1 MKQKYIG
8 SLFILLITCLFTS
21 CNENSTD
28 DTPNGLSITLDLANN
43 QISGTGGPFTLRIK
57 TTGKWTATVNEPWC
71 KLYKNEGDG
80 SSSIVGVTASNGNS
94 ERTAIISVT
103 SNGETQ
109 TLTITQSAKSGGS
122 TDPDPDPD
130 PDPTPDPDPDKPSG
144 YAGRIEIPKL
154 KGGTMN
160 IFHTWTT
167 KLNGKDVV
175 TYSYEY
181 DCTKKHVRWVALTF
195 DNVTSQENVK
205 RQDDYKTDPTIPSQY
220 QTDKSDYYAP
230 YNRGHMVAS
239 SDRLY
244 SREANSQ
251 TFYYSNISPQ
261 LIDGFNQGGS
271 TWDAIENKVQ
281 NWAKVSNT
289 QDTTYIVKGTS
300 IDYAILATGTY
311 GVKIPKYYFSTILS
325 YKNGQ
330 YKAVGFYIEHTYDKT
345 KNIKACAMSIDE
357 LEQKTG
363 LDFYHNLPDAIE
375 TSIEANYKESD
386 WTW

>member
-1 MKQKYIG
+1 MTKTLFR
-8 SLFILLITCLFTS
+8 LFILFFISNIVISCSEQDVPELPTTPGNTDKGIASIDQTEINANGSGFIIRVKTDGTWEASSSETWCTLSRTS
-21 CNENSTD
+21 GSGNS
-28 DTPNGLSITLDLANN
+28 S
-43 QISGTGGPFTLRIK
+43 ISGYVKANTGAERNATI
-57 TTGKWTATVNEPWC
+57 TVTSGKETATFIV
-71 KLYKNEGDG
+71 KQLAG
-80 SSSIVGVTASNGNS
+80 S
-94 ERTAIISVT
+94 
-103 SNGETQ
+103 
-109 TLTITQSAKSGGS
+109 GS
-122 TDPDPDPD
+122 TPDPD
-130 PDPTPDPDPDKPSG
+130 PDPTPDPDKPSG

-167 KLNGKDVV
+167 TENGKETV

-195 DNVTSQENVK
+195 DNVTSKELVDRK
-205 RQDDYKTDPTIPSQY
+205 DAYKTDPNIPVQY
-220 QTDKSDYYAP
+220 QTDRGDYYDP

-261 LIDGFNQGGS
+261 LITGFNQGGS

-281 NWAKVSNT
+281 SWGRVSNS

-300 IDYAILATGTY
+300 IDYAILETGKN
-311 GVKIPKYYFSTILS
+311 GVKIPKYYFTSILS

-330 YKAVGFYIEHTYDKT
+330 YKAMGFYIEHKSDKS

-363 LDFYHNLPDAIE
+363 LNLYHNLPDAIE
-375 TSIEANYKESD
+375 TSVEANYKESD